1 VAQTSSAVAV
11 KTRAVNINNAPN
23 LTIFPQLSLFY
34 GLGSMKDFWL
44 AHDGLPRLGRI
55 SLLLFLVTFPPKKIA
70 GVVRGEGLEN
80 KK

>member
-1 VAQTSSAVAV
+1 MAFLATHGPVPPSPVAQTSSAVAV

-23 LTIFPQLSLFY
+23 LTIFPQLSLFH

-44 AHDGLPRLGRI
+44 ALPP
-55 SLLLFLVTFPPKKIA
+55 FKKIA